1 VRGQI
6 AYPVVKPST
15 GAPGMPADIL
25 EGQDADDVASYV
37 GSVAGVGDPN
47 RTTTQP
53 ATTTP
58 PPAAGGGGGGA
69 GDAAGGKT
77 VFASAGCGS
86 CHTLADAGATGAVGP
101 NLDEAKPDA
110 ALVKERV
117 TNGKAVMPPF
127 KDQLSA
133 AQIDDVAAYVSSV
146 AGK

>member
-1 VRGQI
+1 
-6 AYPVVKPST
+6 
-15 GAPGMPADIL
+15 MPAHIL

-58 PPAAGGGGGGA
+58 APATGGGGGG
-69 GDAAGGKT
+69 DAAAGKT
-77 VFASAGCGS
+77 VFESAGCGS
-86 CHTLADAGATGAVGP
+86 CHTLADAGTTGAVGP
-101 NLDEAKPDA
+101 NLDDAKPDA

-117 TNGKAVMPPF
+117 TNGKAPMPPF
-127 KDQLSA
+127 KGQLTD
-133 AQIDDVAAYVSSV
+133 AQIADVAAYVSSV